1 MKLEL
6 NITPIEKW
14 LPGYKKPVIISGP
27 CSAETEWQLLSTA
40 NELAETGK
48 VHLFRAGIWKPR
60 TRPNSFNGVG
70 EKGLGWLRTVKEET
84 GLPVTTEVA
93 NRKHVELCLKY
104 GIDVLW
110 IGARTS
116 ANPFSVQEIADALK
130 GIDIPVLVKNPV
142 NPDLE
147 LWIGALER
155 INEAGITKI
164 AAVHRG
170 FSSFEKTPF
179 RNTPMWEIP
188 IELKTVC
195 PSLPVFCDPS
205 HIAGSSELIPMISQK
220 AIDLDMTGLMIESHY
235 FPQSALSDSQQQIT
249 PSHFCRIIDKL
260 IIRKAKI
267 VNKKFEDQLEQ
278 LRCIIDEL
286 DEKVIQNLS
295 LRMDVVDRIGEY
307 KKENKVTILQV
318 TRWEELMSERT
329 GKSPEELYRER
340 EQRVRDSI
348 NLVEPDRVPVV
359 MGGGF
364 ILTNGSSI
372 DEAKPENIKAM
383 VDSVKKHSV
392 N

>member
-14 LPGYKKPVIISGP
+14 LPGHKKPVIISGP
-27 CSAETEWQLLSTA
+27 CSAETERQLLSTA
-40 NELAETGK
+40 VELAETGK

-70 EKGLGWLRTVKEET
+70 EKGLRWLRTVKEET
-84 GLPVTTEVA
+84 GLLVTTEVA
-93 NRKHVELCLKY
+93 NQKHVELCLKY

-130 GIDIPVLVKNPV
+130 GTDIPVLVKNPV

-155 INEAGITKI
+155 INEAGIKKI

-195 PSLPVFCDPS
+195 PSL
-205 HIAGSSELIPMISQK
+205 GN
-220 AIDLDMTGLMIESHY
+220 TY
-235 FPQSALSDSQQQIT
+235 
-249 PSHFCRIIDKL
+249 
-260 IIRKAKI
+260 
-267 VNKKFEDQLEQ
+267 
-278 LRCIIDEL
+278 
-286 DEKVIQNLS
+286 
-295 LRMDVVDRIGEY
+295 
-307 KKENKVTILQV
+307 
-318 TRWEELMSERT
+318 
-329 GKSPEELYRER
+329 
-340 EQRVRDSI
+340 
-348 NLVEPDRVPVV
+348 
-359 MGGGF
+359 
-364 ILTNGSSI
+364 
-372 DEAKPENIKAM
+372 
-383 VDSVKKHSV
+383 
-392 N
+392 